1 MDNAQ
6 NFSAHD
12 ASDHLDIKL
21 LDGRTLS
28 CVFKPQ
34 QPKEIKTSEISLDTT
49 GQYLSLSKKFK
60 QTTPTLQARIQDRYD
75 YSLFTENA
83 WYLLHHAEEI
93 FCDSRMFLAP
103 VNINNGL
110 AYIGTNGFKDATL
123 GVYLEWWLH
132 FSEASIDANG
142 SLICFI
148 SGSPLSGCH
157 CCSSVTL
164 EGKTAR
170 SELRTRFSEV
180 WRSFIRINNHYDEV
194 KQRCEAYSLEDVLIR
209 LKGEGYISRIVNLRQ
224 EIIEKVIGK
233 N

>member
-6 NFSAHD
+6 NFSTSN

-28 CVFKPQ
+28 CIRKSR
-34 QPKEIKTSEISLDTT
+34 QPEEIRPSEISLDTT
-49 GQYLSLSKKFK
+49 GQYLSFSKKFK
-60 QTTPTLQARIQDRYD
+60 QPSSTLEARVQRRYD

-83 WYLLHHAEEI
+83 WFFLQHAEEI
-93 FCDSRMFLAP
+93 LSDSRMFLAP
-103 VNINNGL
+103 VNVTNAL
-110 AYIGTNGFKDATL
+110 AYIGTNGFQDATL

-148 SGSPLSGCH
+148 SGSPLSGTNS
-157 CCSSVTL
+157 CSSVTL
-164 EGKTAR
+164 AGETGR
-170 SELRTRFSEV
+170 SELRTRFSDV
-180 WRSFIRINNHYDEV
+180 WRSFIRINTRYNEV

-209 LKGEGYISRIVNLRQ
+209 LKGEECISRLVELRQ
-224 EIIEKVIGK
+224 EIIEKVMK
-233 N
+233 KT